1 MIEVNNLS
9 FAYGHKQI
17 FRDYSLRIPDDIT
30 CLSGCSGCGKT
41 TLLYL
46 IAGLLSLHKGE
57 ITGVPERVA
66 FMFQEDRLLPWFSAE
81 ENVAAVLPKD
91 RREEARRYLH
101 AVELENESASMPENL
116 SGGQKRRVALART
129 LAYRGDII
137 ILDEPFKGLDNGL
150 IARLVPII
158 LSQNVP
164 VIAATHSPEEMK
176 LLGGHVIEIKETR

>member
-9 FAYGHKQI
+9 FAYGDKQI
-17 FRDYSLRIPDDIT
+17 FRDYSLRIPDGTT

-46 IAGLLSLHKGE
+46 IAGLLSPHKGK

-81 ENVAAVLPKD
+81 QNVAAVLPKD
-91 RREEARRYLH
+91 RKDEARGYLRG
-101 AVELENESASMPENL
+101 VELENEADSMPHNL

-129 LAYRGDII
+129 LAFEGNLI
-137 ILDEPFKGLDNGL
+137 ILDEPFKGLDNAL